1 MKGNKMNKVWIPAS
15 LIAALLLSGCANR
28 SVNDV
33 SVEDAGQSYKVK
45 FGTVL
50 EQHPVNIRSK
60 GDAATGGGA
69 LLGAGAGAV
78 AGNSGNAV
86 LAGAVIGGILGA
98 IAHNAAETN
107 NGIEYTIAFAD
118 GTTQIIA
125 QLQLKTDQVFQ
136 AGAPVMVQF
145 GANINRVLSAANL
158 PENVSRPKEVR
169 VEGAPPPPAN
179 IGVQTCQTGFS
190 WNSVRSACTSQ

>member
-1 MKGNKMNKVWIPAS
+1 M
-15 LIAALLLSGCANR
+15 
-28 SVNDV
+28 
-33 SVEDAGQSYKVK
+33 
-45 FGTVL
+45 
-50 EQHPVNIRSK
+50 
-60 GDAATGGGA
+60 
-69 LLGAGAGAV
+69 LGAGAGAV

-118 GTTQIIA
+118 GTTQVID

-158 PENVSRPKEVR
+158 PENVSHPKEVH

-190 WNSVRSACTSQ
+190 WNSVRSACTPQ